1 MTKCYTDYKNAKKGR
16 KRLQIVLVINPG
28 STSTKVA
35 LFSETAC
42 TVEQNFFHTA
52 EELSGFAQ
60 TIDQLEFRF
69 ALIQQWLRQVLP
81 EGESLTAVVGRGGM
95 LKPLHSGVY
104 QVNTEMR
111 QDLISGVYGIHAS
124 NLGGLLAERMAAQHA
139 VQAFIVDP
147 VSVDEFEP
155 VARFSGLPELPRVS
169 MLHALNIRAIAL
181 RHARLQKQKYETLN
195 LIVAHLGGGF
205 SIAPITGGRV
215 IDVNNANQ
223 NGPFSAERAGTLPVY
238 SLVRLCYSGKYTEN
252 EMIKRI
258 NGKAGLI
265 AYLGTGDLRVVEQRI
280 AAGDRTAAEVYD
292 AMVYQIGKEI
302 GAMAVTLKGKV
313 DAILLT
319 GGMAHSERLC
329 IDIEALVG
337 WIGTIY
343 RYPGEDEMRALADGV
358 FRVLK
363 GEEILR
369 TY

>member
-1 MTKCYTDYKNAKKGR
+1 M
-16 KRLQIVLVINPG
+16 QIVLVINPG

-35 LFSETAC
+35 LYCDQVNAADHTFY
-42 TVEQNFFHTA
+42 HTA
-52 EELSGFAQ
+52 EELAGFAQ
-60 TIDQLEFRF
+60 IIDQLEFRL
-69 ALIQQWLRQVLP
+69 ALIQAWLPQVLP
-81 EGESLTAVVGRGGM
+81 AGETLTAVVGRGGM

-104 QVNTEMR
+104 SVNQAMQ

-124 NLGGLLAERMAAQHA
+124 NLGGLLAERLAALSA

-181 RHARLQKQKYETLN
+181 RHAQLHKQQYETLN

-205 SIAPITGGRV
+205 SIAPITGGRM

-238 SLVRLCYSGKYTEN
+238 SLVRLCYSGQYGEN
-252 EMIKRI
+252 EMIKKI

-280 AAGDRTAAEVYD
+280 AAGDRRAAEVYA

-319 GGMAHSERLC
+319 GGMAHSEQLC
-329 IDIEALVG
+329 SAIEALVS
-337 WIGTIY
+337 WIAAVY
-343 RYPGEDEMRALADGV
+343 RYPGEDEMRALAEGA

>member
-1 MTKCYTDYKNAKKGR
+1 M
-16 KRLQIVLVINPG
+16 QIVLVINPG

-35 LFSETAC
+35 LYCDYVKAADQTFY
-42 TVEQNFFHTA
+42 HTA
-52 EELSGFAQ
+52 EELAGFAQ
-60 TIDQLEFRF
+60 TIDQLEFRLE
-69 ALIQQWLRQVLP
+69 LIKAWLPLVLP
-81 EGESLTAVVGRGGM
+81 VGETLTAVVGRGGM

-104 QVNTEMR
+104 SVNQAMR

-124 NLGGLLAERMAAQHA
+124 NLGGLLAERLAALHA

-147 VSVDEFEP
+147 VSVDEFDP

-181 RHARLQKQKYETLN
+181 RHAQLQKQKYETLN

-238 SLVRLCYSGKYTEN
+238 SLVRLCYSGQYTEN
-252 EMIKRI
+252 EMIKKI

-280 AAGDRTAAEVYD
+280 AAGDRRAAEVYM

-319 GGMAHSERLC
+319 GGMAHSDQLC
-329 IDIEALVG
+329 CGIEELVN
-337 WIGTIY
+337 WIAAVY
-343 RYPGEDEMRALADGV
+343 RYPGEDEMRALAEGV

>member
-1 MTKCYTDYKNAKKGR
+1 MQFVIA
-16 KRLQIVLVINPG
+16 INPG

-35 LFSETAC
+35 LFSDTSIIADH
-42 TVEQNFFHTA
+42 TFLHTA

-60 TIDQLEFRF
+60 TVDQLEFRL
-69 ALIQQWLRQVLP
+69 ALIDQWLVQSLP
-81 EGESLTAVVGRGGM
+81 QGEKLAAVVGRGGM

-104 QVNTEMR
+104 QVNTDMR

-124 NLGGLLAERMAAQHA
+124 NLGGLLAERIADQHA

-147 VSVDEFEP
+147 VSVDEFDS
-155 VARFSGLPELPRVS
+155 VARFSGLPEIPRVS

-181 RHARLQKQKYETLN
+181 RHAQLQHKKYETLN

-205 SIAPITGGRV
+205 SIAPISGGRM

-258 NGKAGLI
+258 NGQAGLI

-280 AAGDRTAAEVYD
+280 ATGDRYAAEIYD

-319 GGMAHSERLC
+319 GGMAHSDKLC
-329 IDIEALVG
+329 SDIEAFVG
-337 WIGTIY
+337 WIGTVY
-343 RYPGEDEMRALADGV
+343 RYPGEDEMRSLAKGV

-363 GEEILR
+363 GEENLR